1 MANDATLA
9 TASSS
14 LDFAGLARLRSE
26 AQKKSGAGNREAA
39 QQFEAMFVQMMLKS
53 MRDATFKGGMLDSK
67 TMDTYMG
74 MHDREL
80 SLQIARNGSM
90 GIASMLEKQFS
101 QTQTTAADVL
111 AQRQKSGEDAAGLP
125 MVKPLPGPLP
135 LGAGQP
141 AYEVKR
147 PAAAGFDLQR
157 EFMIHSAP

>member
-14 LDFAGLARLRSE
+14 LDFAGLARLRGE

-53 MRDATFKGGMLDSK
+53 MRDATFKSGFLGSS

-90 GIASMLEKQFS
+90 GIASMLEKQFA
-101 QTQTTAADVL
+101 QTRTTAADVL
-111 AQRQKSGEDAAGLP
+111 VQRQKDGAENAGFP
-125 MVKPLPGPLP
+125 TVKPLPAPLP
-135 LGAGQP
+135 LGNAQP
-141 AYEVKR
+141 VYEVKR

-157 EFMIHSAP
+157 EFTIPNAP

>member
-1 MANDATLA
+1 MANDVTLA

-14 LDFAGLARLRSE
+14 LDFTGLARLRSE
-26 AQKKSGAGNREAA
+26 AQKKTGAGNREAA

-53 MRDATFKGGMLDSK
+53 MRDATFKGGMLDSQ

-101 QTQTTAADVL
+101 QTQITAADVL
-111 AQRQKSGEDAAGLP
+111 AQRQKSGEGAAGLP

-135 LGAGQP
+135 LGVVQP

-147 PAAAGFDLQR
+147 PAAVGFDLQR
-157 EFMIHSAP
+157 EFTISPAP